1 MVLLSDIMNPTNEC
15 RASIANY
22 VRKKVSQLAVL
33 NIPATGVLI
42 ARLRD
47 CEIARLRDCEI
58 ANQCGCGP

>member
-1 MVLLSDIMNPTNEC
+1 MNIDSKATGEKRRIWRKDKMMVLLSDIMNPTNEC

-42 ARLRD
+42 A
-47 CEIARLRDCEI
+47 
-58 ANQCGCGP
+58 